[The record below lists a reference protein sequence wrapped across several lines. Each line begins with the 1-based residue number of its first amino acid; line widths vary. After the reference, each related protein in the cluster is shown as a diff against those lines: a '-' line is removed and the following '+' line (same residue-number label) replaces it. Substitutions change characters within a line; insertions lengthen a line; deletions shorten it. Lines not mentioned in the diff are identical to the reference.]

1 MAAEK
6 LYCRRCRKRA
16 TVAIEEMGIEWGY
29 CENCAPL
36 PASGTGAAMPHR
48 RLPGLTEVEQCEVEA
63 ENIALE
69 IAEFLNSKD
78 NSVTKASVLAN
89 YRWLSTSWTSTEFER
104 FKDLQVRLFHL
115 LKGGA

>member
-1 MAAEK
+1 MVAEK
-6 LYCRRCRKRA
+6 LYCRCGKRA

-29 CENCAPL
+29 CDEHAPL
-36 PASGTGAAMPHR
+36 PAAGSGMD
-48 RLPGLTEVEQCEVEA
+48 LPCRWLPELTEAEQHEVEA

-69 IAEFLNSKD
+69 IAEFLNSKG
-78 NSVTKASVLAN
+78 NGVTKASVLAN
-89 YRWLSTSWTSTEFER
+89 YRGLSTSWTADEFER